1 MQGYSDKL
9 LSYIKISKQKADI
22 FSDYIYIFSKFC
34 VNEGKFPNLFNLIK
48 ANVPN
53 LYPLKSL
60 WFSYVFSGYE
70 MEILATNA
78 LNKLM

>member
-70 MEILATNA
+70 MAILATNA